1 MTISSQW
8 HRPAQVLRLAYRG
21 DAIENL
27 EIEQSHISIH
37 DDDIM
42 AEAILRRM
50 IASADILRTGYP
62 EYDSMLRHHNVHFA
76 RDRAT
81 NDVLVFRFGFDSTIT
96 VDVFDWNRKKLLPDS
111 LKSLETRGVSLD
123 FAPNDY
129 GKDKL
134 WVQQG
139 LDFLH
144 LNCKRIRLG
153 RYVKIER
160 CASSPHCLMFSAC
173 DRCRYDTFRTTALRA
188 LRRQR

>member
-1 MTISSQW
+1 MTISPQW
-8 HRPAQVLRLAYRG
+8 HRPAQVLRFAYRG
-21 DAIENL
+21 DSIENL
-27 EIEQSHISIH
+27 EIEQSHVSIH
-37 DDDIM
+37 DGDIT

-81 NDVLVFRFGFDSTIT
+81 NNVLVFRSGIDSAIT

-111 LKSLETRGVSLD
+111 LKSLEMRGVSLD

-139 LDFLH
+139 SDRLH
-144 LNCKRIRLG
+144 LKCKRIRLG
-153 RYVKIER
+153 RYVKVES
-160 CASSPHCLMFSAC
+160 CASLH
-173 DRCRYDTFRTTALRA
+173 TV
-188 LRRQR
+188 